1 MLAERF
7 LTNVVKGMTHSHLDL
22 CPTEEKFFPDP
33 HPGQKYMLY
42 LHVPFCE
49 ILCPY
54 CSFNRYVFKEDIARE
69 YFANM
74 RREMMMLKQRG
85 WDFETLYFGGGTPT
99 VLLDELCKTIDL
111 ARENFHIK
119 EVGVETNP
127 NHLVDPWLSQLKS
140 RVQRLSVGVQ
150 SFNNDLLKQMERYHK
165 YGSGEEIFER
175 IGVASEYFDSVNV
188 DMIFNF
194 PSQTEDILINDLEK
208 IATCGARQTTFSPLY
223 VSNATMHNMQKV
235 LGRMDWKREFRY
247 YQLIDG
253 ILAGGG
259 NGQGGS
265 AAALAGGDSG
275 SSSGSSSCA
284 SAPLFA
290 RDTVWTFCR
299 LNKQGKRDHNLY
311 AEELQVAYN
320 EYPSVGSGS
329 IAHLD
334 GALYVNTF
342 SLADYNK
349 AIQAGHMSIM
359 GKCQMSKR
367 DLMRYYFLLHLYQL
381 RLDKQDFK
389 REFGCSIER
398 GLPVEMNYM
407 RAKQAFATDTRDE
420 LTLTL
425 RGRYLILVLYRQFLS
440 GMNNLRDQARAALSG
455 PERELLFG
463 SDSFWCEGSQGAEG
477 AQGAQD
483 DARCGAQAGGSQG
496 GMQSGAQC
504 FPTSCGGCNRV

>member
-1 MLAERF
+1 MPRQCSPTPRIHNLTPHVHTNITTKDKETTRKNMLAERF
-7 LTNVVKGMTHSHLDL
+7 LTNVVKGMTRSHLDL
-22 CPTEEKFFPDP
+22 CPTDEKFFPAP
-33 HPGQKYMLY
+33 HEGQKYILY

-54 CSFNRYVFKEDIARE
+54 CSFNRYVFREDIARE
-69 YFANM
+69 YFKNM
-74 RREMMMLKQRG
+74 RREMMMLKDRG

-99 VLLDELCKTIDL
+99 VLLDELCETIDL
-111 ARENFHIK
+111 ARENYHIK

-127 NHLVDPWLSQLKS
+127 NHLVDPWLSRLKG

-175 IGVASEYFDSVNV
+175 IGVASKYFDSVNV

-194 PSQTEDILINDLEK
+194 PSQTEDVLINDLEK
-208 IATCGARQTTFSPLY
+208 IAACGARQTTFSPLY
-223 VSNATMHNMQKV
+223 VSNATMKNMQRV
-235 LGRMDWKREFRY
+235 LGRMDWKREFRF

-253 ILAGGG
+253 ILAGG
-259 NGQGGS
+259 
-265 AAALAGGDSG
+265 D
-275 SSSGSSSCA
+275 
-284 SAPLFA
+284 APLFA
-290 RDTVWTFCR
+290 RDTVWTFNR
-299 LNKQGKRDHNLY
+299 LNAQGERDHNLY

-342 SLADYNK
+342 SLEDYNA
-349 AIQAGHMSIM
+349 AIEAGHMSIM
-359 GKCQMSKR
+359 GKCVMSKR

-381 RLDKQDFK
+381 RLDKHEFA

-407 RAKQAFATDTRDE
+407 RAQRAFATDTRDE

-463 SDSFWCEGSQGAEG
+463 NSTFWGGDAECKRSG
-477 AQGAQD
+477 AQGE
-483 DARCGAQAGGSQG
+483 CSH
-496 GMQSGAQC
+496 AQC
-504 FPTSCGGCNRV
+504 ECS